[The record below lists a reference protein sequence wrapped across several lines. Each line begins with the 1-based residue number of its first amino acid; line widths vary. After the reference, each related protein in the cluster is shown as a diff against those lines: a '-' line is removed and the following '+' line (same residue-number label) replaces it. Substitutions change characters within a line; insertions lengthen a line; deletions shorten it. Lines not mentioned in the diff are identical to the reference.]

1 MVRRHLVGTFR
12 NRSGARLQ
20 VDNELDSSS
29 RGYSRKFFWENIL
42 EVTDDWDVLNAL
54 KRSSVQ
60 RIQGINLCLGI
71 LGEVSLIIHY
81 LIRWVQKVYH
91 FSGTIDRGIVS
102 LQPIH
107 SQNKINCATK

>member
-1 MVRRHLVGTFR
+1 MVRRHLVRTLR
-12 NRSGARLQ
+12 NGSGARLQ

-29 RGYSRKFFWENIL
+29 RGYPRKFFWEYVL
-42 EVTDDWDVLNAL
+42 EFTNNWDVLDAL
-54 KRSSVQ
+54 QRSSIQ
-60 RIQGINLCLGI
+60 CIQGINLCLGI

-81 LIRWVQKVYH
+81 LVRRVHKVCH

-107 SQNKINCATK
+107 SQNEI